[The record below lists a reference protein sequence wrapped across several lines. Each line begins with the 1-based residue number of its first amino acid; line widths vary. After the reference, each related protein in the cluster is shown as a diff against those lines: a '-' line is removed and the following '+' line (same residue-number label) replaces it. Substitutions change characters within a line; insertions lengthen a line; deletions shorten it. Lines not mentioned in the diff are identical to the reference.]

1 VITEVKKMNVSRA
14 QQIIESEKEIEVLHN
29 GTPVWLQSINESKQT
44 ARAYTR
50 EQPDNEMDIP
60 VSELQE
66 S

>member
-1 VITEVKKMNVSRA
+1 MEVKTMDVSRA

-29 GTPVWLQSINESKQT
+29 GTPVWLQSIDENKQT

-50 EQPDNEMDIP
+50 EQPDHEMNIP
-60 VSELQE
+60 VDELQE

>member
-1 VITEVKKMNVSRA
+1 MNVSRA

-29 GTPVWLQSINESKQT
+29 GTAVWLQSVDENNQT

-50 EQPDNEMDIP
+50 EQPDNEMNIP
-60 VSELQE
+60 VSELHE